1 MLVLDVIRFELS
13 RSLTLARLLV
23 WAGLVAFPVTLVGIL
38 SQSVNVQR
46 EEPMGFILFLL
57 VPEVVCLL
65 GLLLWA
71 TPAIATEIE
80 GQTWIYLAMR
90 RTGRGVVALG
100 KYLTAVFWTL
110 SAALVA
116 IPICVIFIRPENPIR
131 MLVVMCV
138 LATLSCFAYAALYL
152 FIGLLFRKRTMV
164 TAVGFT
170 LAIEF
175 GLSFVPALANKLTV
189 NYRLRGLLADWLQ
202 WDEVRSRAELVFGS
216 EPASTH
222 LIALA
227 IYTAALLVISLWRL
241 HVSEFPSQQDG

>member
-1 MLVLDVIRFELS
+1 MLVLDVIQFELR
-13 RSLTLARLLV
+13 RSLTLGRLMV
-23 WAGLVAFPVTLVGIL
+23 WAGLVAFPVTLIGIL
-38 SQSVNVQR
+38 SRNVNVDR
-46 EEPMGFILFLL
+46 EEPMGFIMFLL
-57 VPEVVCLL
+57 VPEVICLL

-100 KYLTAVFWTL
+100 KYLTAVIWTL

-116 IPICVIFIRPENPIR
+116 IPPCVLFIAPENPFR
-131 MLVVMCV
+131 MSMVMCA
-138 LATLSCFAYAALYL
+138 LAALSCFAHAALYL

-189 NYRLRGLLADWLQ
+189 NYRLRGLLADWLE
-202 WDEVRSRAELVFGS
+202 WNEVRSRAELVFGS

-222 LIALA
+222 LLALA
-227 IYTAALLVISLWRL
+227 IYTSLLLGLSLWRL